1 MVQFNEI
8 SFDRFLLLLGFS
20 VLLFIL
26 HKFINRY
33 VIRWAKDERK
43 QKYIKEY
50 VPLAINILWI
60 LLIVYFIYKLT
71 LANPIVSIAIT
82 GLVLLLTWHNV
93 NDFVQ
98 GTIFKLQKG
107 NIVDQ
112 RIKIGAFSGV
122 IVKMGSTKM
131 DIQLDNGETL
141 QYPYSKLS
149 AQVVRTT
156 TNVKHFKNC
165 IFTVAVPFTSETEQ
179 LKNRAFVN
187 LLNSP
192 WVVSSMPIK
201 IEMIEQ
207 DTAQLILKVNAYTL
221 DDKFS
226 PKIKQAVA
234 AIIGENKF

>member
-43 QKYIKEY
+43 QKFIKEY
-50 VPLAINILWI
+50 LPLAINVLWI

-82 GLVLLLTWHNV
+82 GLVLLLTWHTI

-98 GTIFKLQKG
+98 GTIFKIQKG

-112 RIKIGAFSGV
+112 SIKIGELSGI
-122 IVKMGSTKM
+122 IVKMGITKM

-141 QYPYSKLS
+141 HYPYSKLYT
-149 AQVVRTT
+149 QVVRTT

-165 IFTVAVPFTSETEQ
+165 IFTISVPFTADVEM
-179 LKNRAFVN
+179 LKKQILVS

-201 IEMIEQ
+201 MEVVNQ
-207 DTAQLILKVNAYTL
+207 DAEKRNIKINAYTL
-221 DDKFS
+221 DDKFI
-226 PKIKQAVA
+226 PKIQHALAESIPLV
-234 AIIGENKF
+234 